1 MRAFFCRCFLKMIY
15 TESLPIAPVTVEEVK
30 AHLRIDDDI
39 EDALLEQYILSAT
52 QEAEQILEREIIFRK
67 DPKALSKD
75 IENVPPT
82 VKQYIYCMVGDMY
95 AHRELSDV
103 SQLQTFHKHLLDPY
117 ILYYREDEVNK

>member
-1 MRAFFCRCFLKMIY
+1 MIY

-75 IENVPPT
+75 IDNVPPT
-82 VKQYIYCMVGDMY
+82 VKQYIYCSFRSCIKICDNLTVI
-95 AHRELSDV
+95 
-103 SQLQTFHKHLLDPY
+103 LLVD
-117 ILYYREDEVNK
+117 LFEYY

>member
-1 MRAFFCRCFLKMIY
+1 MIY

-67 DPKALSKD
+67 DPKALSKN

-117 ILYYREDEVNK
+117 ILYYREDEVTE